1 MLRATVAAL
10 VLANLLFFV
19 WVRGWLAPGFPPP
32 RQAESEPERLA
43 QQVRPEVLTVLPAKA
58 ASAALNAVREA
69 AVSCLEAGPYEADKV
84 EAAEAALA
92 AAQPASGA
100 WAREPMAAPPAEWL
114 VFAGRYAD
122 AAARRARQQELGKL
136 GLELETLTEP
146 PELAPGLVISRHASR
161 QAAETALANL
171 INRKSLKGAR
181 VVEMPAPPAR
191 YWLRVA
197 RADAELATRLKALPG
212 DALGG
217 EGFKTC
223 ATPP

>member
-1 MLRATVAAL
+1 
-10 VLANLLFFV
+10 
-19 WVRGWLAPGFPPP
+19 
-32 RQAESEPERLA
+32 
-43 QQVRPEVLTVLPAKA
+43 
-58 ASAALNAVREA
+58 
-69 AVSCLEAGPYEADKV
+69 
-84 EAAEAALA
+84 
-92 AAQPASGA
+92 
-100 WAREPMAAPPAEWL
+100 
-114 VFAGRYAD
+114 
-122 AAARRARQQELGKL
+122 
-136 GLELETLTEP
+136 
-146 PELAPGLVISRHASR
+146 VISRHASR

-171 INRKSLKGAR
+171 VNRKSLKGAR

>member
-1 MLRATVAAL
+1 MLRIVVAAL

-19 WVRGWLAPGFPPP
+19 WVRGWLAPGLPPP

-43 QQVRPEVLTVLPAKA
+43 QQVRPEAVQVLPAKA

-69 AVSCLEAGPYEADKV
+69 AAVCLEAGPFAADGL

-100 WAREPMAAPPAEWL
+100 WAREPVVPATRRMAGIRRPL
-114 VFAGRYAD
+114 CGRR
-122 AAARRARQQELGKL
+122 ARRNRQQELTKL
-136 GLELETLTEP
+136 GLAVEALTAP
-146 PELAPGLVISRHASR
+146 PELAPGLVLSRHPSR
-161 QAAETALANL
+161 AAAEAALNQL
-171 INRKSLKGAR
+171 TSSKSLKGAR
-181 VVEMPAPPAR
+181 VVELPAPAPR

-197 RADAELATRLKALPG
+197 RADAELASRLKALPG
-212 DALGG
+212 ESLG

-223 ATPP
+223 ASPP